1 MGAHIVGPFE
11 GMDEIGGTVGN
22 QFVKEC
28 LEVMSVGQWILT
40 AGGILLGIPMTLWM
54 SHMLAVSMSA
64 KMYSIPDFVDAAS
77 VLEAIV
83 LMGVAVFI
91 SSQLILKKLKAVSP
105 VSLLMERE

>member
-1 MGAHIVGPFE
+1 M
-11 GMDEIGGTVGN
+11 
-22 QFVKEC
+22 
-28 LEVMSVGQWILT
+28 GQWILT

-91 SSQLILKKLKAVSP
+91 SSQLILRKLKAVAP